1 MTFRDNG
8 TMTTTVTVASLREKY
23 NLLSATMTERARRH
37 WAAAEALALPRGG
50 ISLVAEATGLS
61 RTTITAGM
69 RELRQPPAEAFVDPQ
84 RCRRP
89 GGGRRLLEVEDATLS
104 ADLEQLVDPVTRGD
118 PMSPLRWT
126 CKSTRQLATTLQQQ
140 GHTVS
145 HPTVAT
151 LLHHLGYSL
160 QVNRKTREGS
170 SHPDR
175 NAQFEF
181 INRRVIAFQKAR
193 QPVISVDTKKKE
205 NLGDFKNNGAEWQPE
220 GEPEEVRA
228 KDFPDKGL
236 GKAIPYGVYDLT
248 CNRGWVSVGIDHD
261 TARFAVESIRRWW
274 SEMGKPSY
282 PTAEQIL
289 ITADGGGS
297 NGRRNRLWKVTL
309 QELANET
316 GLKVSVCHFPP
327 GTSKWN
333 KIEHR
338 MFCHITKNWRGRPL
352 TSRAVVVNLIGST
365 TTTTGLT
372 IHAEIDEGEYPTGIK
387 VTDKE
392 LAGVRIKRNK
402 FHGEWNYTI
411 LPQHL

>member
-1 MTFRDNG
+1 MI
-8 TMTTTVTVASLREKY
+8 TTVTVASLQEKY
-23 NLLSATMTERARRH
+23 NLLSGTMTERVRRH

-61 RTTITAGM
+61 RTTITAGI
-69 RELRQPPAEAFVDPQ
+69 RELCHPSGQPVNPQ

-89 GGGRRLLEVEDATLS
+89 GGGRHMLEVDDATLI
-104 ADLEQLVDPVTRGD
+104 ADLEQLVNPVTRGD

-126 CKSTRQLATTLQQQ
+126 CKSTRQLAKGLQQQ

-151 LLHHLGYSL
+151 LLHYLGYSL

-181 INRRVIAFQKAR
+181 ISDRVIAFQKTK

-236 GKAIPYGVYDLT
+236 GKVIPYGVYDLT
-248 CNRGWVSVGIDHD
+248 CNQGWVSVGIDHD
-261 TARFAVESIRRWW
+261 TSRFAVESIRRWW

-282 PTAEQIL
+282 PRAERVL

-297 NGRRNRLWKVTL
+297 NGRRVRLWKVAL
-309 QELANET
+309 QELANEI

-372 IHAEIDEGEYPTGIK
+372 IHAELDEGEYPIGTK
-387 VTDKE
+387 VSDEE
-392 LAGVRIKRNK
+392 LAGVCIKRNK

-411 LPQHL
+411 VPQRR